1 MELVDSYPN
10 LLERLT
16 TGEEEDV
23 IHVGEL
29 VSIEILK
36 RSTHGHLLVDW
47 QRSLQC
53 ARRRHKNPQI
63 RCARMAYAQRPA
75 TYTASLPKH
84 QI

>member
-10 LLERLT
+10 LLECLT

-36 RSTHGHLLVDW
+36 GLLMVIF
-47 QRSLQC
+47 S
-53 ARRRHKNPQI
+53 
-63 RCARMAYAQRPA
+63 
-75 TYTASLPKH
+75 
-84 QI
+84 